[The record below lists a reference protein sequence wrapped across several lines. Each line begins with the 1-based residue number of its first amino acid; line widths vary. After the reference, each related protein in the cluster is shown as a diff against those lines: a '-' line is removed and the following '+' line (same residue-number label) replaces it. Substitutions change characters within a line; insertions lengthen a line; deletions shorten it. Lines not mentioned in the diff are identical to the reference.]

1 MLRRIWAHL
10 ARHAKN
16 EEGFTLI
23 ELLVVLAILAI
34 IAGLAIPRVM
44 QTTANARA
52 TRDKANIAIIQSAVE
67 RYYLAEAA
75 WPVVGGAD
83 NHINFSLLGDYLS
96 QAPEDPANWTL
107 NATTHRVEHA
117 TP

>member
-1 MLRRIWAHL
+1 MRRTWAHL
-10 ARHAKN
+10 SRRVKS

-34 IAGLAIPRVM
+34 IAGVAIPRVM

-52 TRDKANIAIIQSAVE
+52 TRDKAKIAIVQSAVE
-67 RYYLAEAA
+67 RYHLDVDT
-75 WPVVGGAD
+75 WPVVSATD
-83 NHINFSLLGDYLS
+83 NHINFPLLGDYLS
-96 QAPEDPANWTL
+96 QVPEDPANWTL
-107 NATTHRVEHA
+107 NATSHRVEHVT